1 MVKNDMLD
9 LDLSFLLI
17 LALIWI
23 LMLIMDRIFF
33 RPVGETI
40 RHREA
45 MVADD
50 ERRLNELNTEI
61 NAGAQRIET
70 SLQKARL
77 QSVKTREEL
86 IAQGEAAREELI
98 AGARQQTRQIMDRE
112 MERLER
118 EIHSAEVQLQK
129 QAGEFSRQI
138 SRIFQ

>member
-45 MVADD
+45 TVAAD

-98 AGARQQTRQIMDRE
+98 AGARQQARQVMDRE